1 GSHHQAGSGGR
12 PSALTSPTS
21 NRHSNASLQARAG
34 STNTHPLASSKF
46 IVPQVPV
53 LQSASQAHATN
64 GFAPVRASSILQEY
78 VDDARVGSGDRPSAY
93 QRAPTK
99 PSAHALQQVPKHDA
113 LAQPPRKK
121 LSGEL
126 PSEMPVWDAAVSRSP
141 EGYLLV
147 PEEVAALN
155 LRQLEMNTYQQCQ
168 ARAFYNLGLASWLS
182 AKQRSALTLA
192 DVTMDEASGLA
203 IQEQQVLLPLI
214 GATPSRPASATQ
226 MEEPATESP
235 IGTSREERPI
245 RNSAPSTPVRQVAEV
260 APRKAGSLPPLGTAP
275 RQQDSSK
282 EAPLTRA
289 DSPAES
295 LAAAAAVAPTPAL
308 AATISS
314 ARTISVAIHTP
325 GSPHVGKAQV
335 LRHRNPLLCSWNALA
350 VCFFR
355 KWHVT
360 EDPTPDFGSSEWIS
374 EKLFASATAD
384 SAAMIADEFEMAFKD
399 ACHDISSD
407 R

>member
-1 GSHHQAGSGGR
+1 
-12 PSALTSPTS
+12 
-21 NRHSNASLQARAG
+21 
-34 STNTHPLASSKF
+34 
-46 IVPQVPV
+46 
-53 LQSASQAHATN
+53 
-64 GFAPVRASSILQEY
+64 
-78 VDDARVGSGDRPSAY
+78 
-93 QRAPTK
+93 
-99 PSAHALQQVPKHDA
+99 
-113 LAQPPRKK
+113 
-121 LSGEL
+121 
-126 PSEMPVWDAAVSRSP
+126 
-141 EGYLLV
+141 
-147 PEEVAALN
+147 
-155 LRQLEMNTYQQCQ
+155 
-168 ARAFYNLGLASWLS
+168 
-182 AKQRSALTLA
+182 
-192 DVTMDEASGLA
+192 
-203 IQEQQVLLPLI
+203 
-214 GATPSRPASATQ
+214 
-226 MEEPATESP
+226 
-235 IGTSREERPI
+235 
-245 RNSAPSTPVRQVAEV
+245 
-260 APRKAGSLPPLGTAP
+260 
-275 RQQDSSK
+275 DSSE

-360 EDPTPDFGSSEWIS
+360 EDPTPDFGSSEWLS

>member
-1 GSHHQAGSGGR
+1 
-12 PSALTSPTS
+12 
-21 NRHSNASLQARAG
+21 
-34 STNTHPLASSKF
+34 
-46 IVPQVPV
+46 
-53 LQSASQAHATN
+53 
-64 GFAPVRASSILQEY
+64 Y

-214 GATPSRPASATQ
+214 GATPSQIASPQAVPSQPAVPQAVPSRPVSATQ
-226 MEEPATESP
+226 MEEPVTESP
-235 IGTSREERPI
+235 MDTSREERPI
-245 RNSAPSTPVRQVAEV
+245 PNSAPSTPVRQVAEV
-260 APRKAGSLPPLGTAP
+260 APRKAESLPPLGTAP
-275 RQQDSSK
+275 RQQDSSE

-360 EDPTPDFGSSEWIS
+360 EDPTPDFGSSEWLS